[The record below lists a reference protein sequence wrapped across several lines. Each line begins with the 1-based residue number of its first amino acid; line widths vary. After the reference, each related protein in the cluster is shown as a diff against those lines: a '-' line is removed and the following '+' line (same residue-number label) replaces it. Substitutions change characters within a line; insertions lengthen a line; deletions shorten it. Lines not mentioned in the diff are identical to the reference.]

1 MVRAFRVYDTLA
13 GEVRPFVPR
22 VSPRVGLFVCGLT
35 PYAEAHIGHGRT
47 AITFDVVARALRR
60 WGYRVFYVQNVTD
73 LDDRLIA
80 RGQAEGRDPL
90 ELAAFHFQG
99 WLRAMDQLDARAVNL
114 YPFATDYIPEIID
127 HISALIDHGFAYA
140 VDGDVYY
147 EVAKFPNYGR
157 LSGQRLEALRPGA
170 HVEVDPKKRAPED
183 FALWKAAKPGE
194 PAWPSP
200 WGPGRPGWHI
210 EDTAITARLLGDQY
224 DIHGGGTDLKFPH
237 HEAEIAQAEGASG
250 KHPLVNYWMHGGML
264 QMRGEKM
271 AKSVGNVVALDEVVR
286 KAGPEVLRFYY
297 LNANYRSPLN
307 YEEGKSLEEAR
318 EGYAT
323 LSGPYRRLREELF
336 RGGLT
341 RPGREL
347 PPEVAKTATEL
358 PNRLDEILAE
368 DFQTREAI
376 AALFGWGRMLTE
388 WSSKLETLSGAALVT
403 LGTPYR
409 WATEALGLFP
419 ERGNAKPPTEFGA
432 LVQVAIEARTRARG
446 RGDFAEADHIRQSLL
461 QAGIV
466 LEDQGAETR
475 WHWKRDGGG

>member
-1 MVRAFRVYDTLA
+1 MAREFRLYDTLS

-60 WGYRVFYVQNVTD
+60 WGYRVFYVQNVTN

-80 RGQAEGRDPL
+80 RGKEEGRDPL
-90 ELAAFHFQG
+90 ELAEFHFQG
-99 WLRAMDQLDARAVNL
+99 WLRSMEQLDARAVNL

-127 HISALIDHGFAYA
+127 QISTLIARGFAYD
-140 VDGDVYY
+140 VQGDVYY
-147 EVAKFPNYGR
+147 DVAKFPDYGR
-157 LSGQRLEALRPGA
+157 LSGQRIEALRPGA

-183 FALWKAAKPGE
+183 FALWKSAKPEE

-210 EDTAITARLLGDQY
+210 EDTAITARLMGDQY
-224 DIHGGGTDLKFPH
+224 DIHGGGSDLKFPH
-237 HEAEIAQAEGASG
+237 HEAEIAQAEAASG
-250 KHPLVNYWMHGGML
+250 KKPLVNYWMHGGML

-271 AKSVGNVVALDEVVR
+271 AKSLGNVVGLDETIR
-286 KAGPEVLRFYY
+286 KVGPEVLRFYY

-307 YEEGKSLEEAR
+307 FEEGKSLEEAR

-323 LSGPYRRLREELF
+323 LSTPFRRLREELW

-347 PPEVAKTATEL
+347 PPEISKTATEL
-358 PNRLDEILAE
+358 PNRLDDILAN

-376 AALFGWGRMLTE
+376 AALFGWGRMLNE
-388 WSSKLETLSGAALVT
+388 WSAKLDSLSGAALVT
-403 LGTPYR
+403 LGAPYR
-409 WATEALGLFP
+409 WASEVLGLFP
-419 ERGNAKPPTEFGA
+419 ERVSAKAPAEFSA
-432 LVQVAIEARTRARG
+432 LVQIAIDTRARARA
-446 RGDFAEADHIRQSLL
+446 RGDFAEADRIRQSLL
-461 QAGIV
+461 QASIV
-466 LEDQGAETR
+466 LEDQGSETR
-475 WHWKRDGGG
+475 WQWKRDGAG

>member
-1 MVRAFRVYDTLA
+1 MVRAFRVYDTLSR
-13 GEVRPFVPR
+13 EVRAFVPR
-22 VSPRVGLFVCGLT
+22 ESPRVGLFVCGLT

-60 WGYRVFYVQNVTD
+60 WGYHVFYVQNVTN

-90 ELAAFHFQG
+90 ELAEFHFQG
-99 WLRAMDQLDARAVNL
+99 WLRGMDQLDARAVNL
-114 YPFATDYIPEIID
+114 YPFATDYMPEIIAQV
-127 HISALIDHGFAYA
+127 STLIDRGFAYA
-140 VDGDVYY
+140 VEGDVYY
-147 EVAKFPNYGR
+147 EVAKFPDYGQ

-170 HVEVDPKKRAPED
+170 RVEMDPKKRAPED

-194 PAWPSP
+194 PAWASP

-210 EDTAITARLLGDQY
+210 EDTAITGRLLGDQY
-224 DIHGGGTDLKFPH
+224 DIHGGGEDLKFPH

-250 KHPLVNYWMHGGML
+250 KKPLVNYWMHGGML
-264 QMRGEKM
+264 QMHGEKM
-271 AKSVGNVVALDEVVR
+271 AKSVGNVSGLEGALR
-286 KAGPEVLRFYY
+286 RYGPEVLRFYY

-323 LSGPYRRLREELF
+323 LAQPYRRLREELL

-347 PPEVAKTATEL
+347 PPEIAKTATEL
-358 PNRLDEILAE
+358 PLRLDEILAE

-376 AALFGWGRMLTE
+376 AALYGWGRMLNE
-388 WSSKLETLSGAALVT
+388 WSAKLEGLSGAALVT

-409 WATEALGLFP
+409 WAAEVLGLFP
-419 ERGNAKPPTEFGA
+419 ERTSAKAPVEFSA
-432 LVQVAIEARTRARG
+432 LVQVAIEARGRARN
-446 RGDFAEADHIRQSLL
+446 RGDFGEADRIRQSLL

-466 LEDQGAETR
+466 LEDQGTETR
-475 WHWKRDGGG
+475 WQWKRDGVA

>member
-1 MVRAFRVYDTLA
+1 MVREFRLYDTLS

-47 AITFDVVARALRR
+47 AITFDMVARALRR
-60 WGYRVFYVQNVTD
+60 WGYRVFYVQNVTN

-80 RGQAEGRDPL
+80 RGIEEGRDPL

-99 WLRAMDQLDARAVNL
+99 WLRSMDQLDARAVNL

-127 HISALIDHGFAYA
+127 QISTLIARGFAYD
-140 VDGDVYY
+140 VQGDVYY
-147 EVAKFPNYGR
+147 EVAKFPDYGR
-157 LSGQRLEALRPGA
+157 LSGQRIEALRPGA

-183 FALWKAAKPGE
+183 FALWKSAKPGE

-210 EDTAITARLLGDQY
+210 EDTAITARLMGDQY
-224 DIHGGGTDLKFPH
+224 DIHGGGSDLKFPH

-250 KHPLVNYWMHGGML
+250 KKPLVNYWMHGGML

-271 AKSVGNVVALDEVVR
+271 AKSVGNVVGLEETVR
-286 KAGPEVLRFYY
+286 KVGPEVLRFYY

-307 YEEGKSLEEAR
+307 FEEGKSLEEAR

-323 LSGPYRRLREELF
+323 LFTPYRRLREELW

-347 PPEVAKTATEL
+347 PTEIARTATEL
-358 PNRLDEILAE
+358 PHRLDEILAN

-376 AALFGWGRMLTE
+376 AALFGWGRLLNE
-388 WSSKLETLSGAALVT
+388 WSSKLDSLSGAALVS
-403 LGTPYR
+403 LGSPYR
-409 WATEALGLFP
+409 WANEVLGFFP
-419 ERGNAKPPTEFGA
+419 ERSGTKGPPEFSA
-432 LVQVAIEARTRARG
+432 LVQIAIEARSRART
-446 RGDFAEADHIRQSLL
+446 RGDFGEADRIRQSLL
-461 QAGIV
+461 QTGIV
-466 LEDQGAETR
+466 LEDQGADTR
-475 WHWKRDGGG
+475 WQWKRNGAG

>member
-1 MVRAFRVYDTLA
+1 MAREFRLSDTLS
-13 GEVRPFVPR
+13 GEVRLFVPR

-60 WGYRVFYVQNVTD
+60 WGYRVFYVQNVTN

-80 RGQAEGRDPL
+80 RGKEEGRDPL
-90 ELAAFHFQG
+90 ELAEFHFQG
-99 WLRAMDQLDARAVNL
+99 WLRSMEQLDARAVNL

-127 HISALIDHGFAYA
+127 QISTLIARGFAYD
-140 VDGDVYY
+140 VQGDVYY
-147 EVAKFPNYGR
+147 DVAKFPDYGR
-157 LSGQRLEALRPGA
+157 LSGQRIEALRPGA

-183 FALWKAAKPGE
+183 FALWKSAKPGE

-210 EDTAITARLLGDQY
+210 EDTAITARLMGDQY
-224 DIHGGGTDLKFPH
+224 DIHGGGSDLKFPH
-237 HEAEIAQAEGASG
+237 HEAEIAQAEAASG
-250 KHPLVNYWMHGGML
+250 KKPLVNYWMHGGML

-271 AKSVGNVVALDEVVR
+271 AKSLGNVVGLDETIR
-286 KAGPEVLRFYY
+286 KVGPEVLRFYY

-307 YEEGKSLEEAR
+307 FEEGKSLEEAR

-323 LSGPYRRLREELF
+323 LSTPYRRLREELW

-347 PPEVAKTATEL
+347 PLEISKTATEL
-358 PNRLDEILAE
+358 PNRLDDILAN

-376 AALFGWGRMLTE
+376 AALFGWGRLLNE
-388 WSSKLETLSGAALVT
+388 WSSKLDSLSGAALVT

-409 WATEALGLFP
+409 WASEVLGLFP
-419 ERGNAKPPTEFGA
+419 ERSSAKAPAEFSA
-432 LVQVAIEARTRARG
+432 LVQIAIEARARARARG
-446 RGDFAEADHIRQSLL
+446 DFGEADRIRQSLL

-466 LEDQGAETR
+466 LEDQGSETR
-475 WHWKRDGGG
+475 WQWKRDGAG